1 MEMNVNFIGKATQG
15 LIIPD
20 FETEKIE
27 DVMIVIRTEEG
38 SYTIRLTDLQ
48 ASTIV
53 TNCLMAQTKLNL
65 KLV

>member
-15 LIIPD
+15 LIIPNI
-20 FETEKIE
+20 ETEKIE

-48 ASTIV
+48 TSTIV
-53 TNCLMAQTKLNL
+53 TNCLLAQAVNL

>member
-1 MEMNVNFIGKATQG
+1 MEMNVNFIGKAAQG

-20 FETEKIE
+20 IETEKIE
-27 DVMIVIRTEEG
+27 DVMIVIRTKEG

-48 ASTIV
+48 TSTIV
-53 TNCLMAQTKLNL
+53 TKCLMAQTINL

>member
-1 MEMNVNFIGKATQG
+1 MEMNVNFIGKAAQG

-20 FETEKIE
+20 IETEKIE
-27 DVMIVIRTEEG
+27 DVMIVIRTKEG

-48 ASTIV
+48 TSTIV
-53 TNCLMAQTKLNL
+53 TKCLMAQTINI

>member
-20 FETEKIE
+20 IETEKIE

-38 SYTIRLTDLQ
+38 SFTIRLTDLQ
-48 ASTIV
+48 ASAIV
-53 TNCLMAQTKLNL
+53 TNCLMAQTQLNL

>member
-20 FETEKIE
+20 IETEKIE

-53 TNCLMAQTKLNL
+53 TNCLMTQTKLNL

>member
-20 FETEKIE
+20 IETEKIE

-48 ASTIV
+48 TSTIV
-53 TNCLMAQTKLNL
+53 TKCLMTQTKLNL

>member
-1 MEMNVNFIGKATQG
+1 MEMDVNFIGKAAQG

-20 FETEKIE
+20 IETEKIE
-27 DVMIVIRTEEG
+27 DVMIVIRTKEG

-48 ASTIV
+48 TSTIV
-53 TNCLMAQTKLNL
+53 TNCLMAQTINL

>member
-1 MEMNVNFIGKATQG
+1 MEMNVNFIGKAAQG

-20 FETEKIE
+20 IETEKIE
-27 DVMIVIRTEEG
+27 DVMIVIRTKEA

-48 ASTIV
+48 TSTIV
-53 TNCLMAQTKLNL
+53 TKCLMAQTINL

>member
-15 LIIPD
+15 LIISD
-20 FETEKIE
+20 IETEKIE

-48 ASTIV
+48 TSTIV

>member
-1 MEMNVNFIGKATQG
+1 MEMNVNFIGKAAQG

-20 FETEKIE
+20 IETEKIE
-27 DVMIVIRTEEG
+27 DVMIVIRTKEG

-48 ASTIV
+48 TSTIV

>member
-1 MEMNVNFIGKATQG
+1 MEMNVNFIGKATRG
-15 LIIPD
+15 LIIPNI
-20 FETEKIE
+20 ETEKIE

>member
-15 LIIPD
+15 LIIPNI
-20 FETEKIE
+20 ETEKIE
-27 DVMIVIRTEEG
+27 DVMIVIRTKEG

-48 ASTIV
+48 TSAIV
-53 TNCLMAQTKLNL
+53 TNCLMAQTINL

>member
-1 MEMNVNFIGKATQG
+1 MNVNFIGKAAQG

-20 FETEKIE
+20 IETEKIE
-27 DVMIVIRTEEG
+27 DVMIVIRTKEG

-48 ASTIV
+48 TSTIV
-53 TNCLMAQTKLNL
+53 TNCLMAQTINL

>member
-1 MEMNVNFIGKATQG
+1 MEMNVDFIGKAAQG

-20 FETEKIE
+20 IETEKIE
-27 DVMIVIRTEEG
+27 DVMIVIRTKEG

-48 ASTIV
+48 TSTIV
-53 TNCLMAQTKLNL
+53 TNCLMAQTINL

>member
-1 MEMNVNFIGKATQG
+1 MEMNVNFIGNATQG
-15 LIIPD
+15 LIIPNI
-20 FETEKIE
+20 ETESIE

-48 ASTIV
+48 TSTIV

>member
-20 FETEKIE
+20 IETEKIE

-53 TNCLMAQTKLNL
+53 TNCLMEQTKLNL

>member
-1 MEMNVNFIGKATQG
+1 MEMNVNFIGKAAQG

-20 FETEKIE
+20 IETEKIE
-27 DVMIVIRTEEG
+27 DVMIVIRTKEG

-48 ASTIV
+48 TSTIV
-53 TNCLMAQTKLNL
+53 TKCLMAQTIYL